1 MQLARRAAGRV
12 ESWWKDPGP
21 ALVPIHALKGSGKA
35 WATSGSAIWFPEDD
49 ELEAGETDSTY
60 SIDEQNP
67 GRPVLDHGID
77 TGIFDVLKIPVSAL
91 GFVGVFDVNGDGI
104 SLIARTLDKSGAII
118 ESSDTARIFIRV
130 NSEHAAA
137 LPFSFQLNP
146 SGAQKCD
153 LMSIV
158 ARVQRVWI
166 TVETITQDLVNQ
178 PFLIVAFTK
187 SVAVSGLFGSSGFAS
202 ASAPS
207 GAPPSTIAAASG
219 SGAAAPG
226 SGAGSGAGSG
236 GGGAGSGGGGGGGR
250 GGGRIGL

>member
-1 MQLARRAAGRV
+1 VQLARSVAAGV

-35 WATSGSAIWFPEDD
+35 WASGSALWFPD
-49 ELEAGETDSTY
+49 EELGDGETDSTY

-91 GFVGVFDVNGDGI
+91 GFAGVFDVNGDGI
-104 SLIARTLDKSGAII
+104 SLVARTLDKSGAII

-166 TVETITQDLVNQ
+166 TVETISQDPNQ
-178 PFLIVAFTK
+178 DFLIVAFTK
-187 SVAVSGLFGSSGFAS
+187 SVAVAGLFGSSGFAS

-207 GAPPSTIAAASG
+207 GAPPTTVAAAASG
-219 SGAAAPG
+219 GSAPG
-226 SGAGSGAGSG
+226 SGGGTGGSG
-236 GGGAGSGGGGGGGR
+236 GTGGTGGTGGSGGDGGGR
-250 GGGRIGL
+250 GGRVGL